1 MIGYEK
7 RWFAVA
13 RTATKPENMQG
24 FHEEN
29 MLFII
34 DEASGVADPI
44 MEAIYGTLSGVNN
57 KLLMMGNPTKVTGAF
72 HDAFTADR
80 SLWKCFTVSSRN
92 SPRTNKDNI
101 ASLDRKYGKKSNV
114 VRVRVDGEFPEQDD
128 DIFIPIS
135 YVEQSIDTDICDDT
149 LRGIGE
155 YVAKNGNKVSD
166 PSKLNVV
173 SIGCDVARFGD
184 DKTVIGFRMNEIV
197 KIYKK
202 YNGKDTTWT
211 AGNIANL
218 YKTLKFKYGY
228 KERIAVK
235 IDDGGVGGGV
245 VDQLRAFKRTQPEL
259 YGDMEVIPVNFGQPI
274 KHKYY
279 YDTTTYMMGVIRDL
293 IAPFDNDGKPKKP
306 EIVLPDDSDMV
317 GQLSVRKYQFMS
329 NGKTKVESKKEMK
342 ERGLSSPD
350 EADCIL
356 LVCLPVKLK
365 SKRKK
370 KGE

>member
-1 MIGYEK
+1 M
-7 RWFAVA
+7 
-13 RTATKPENMQG
+13 
-24 FHEEN
+24 
-29 MLFII
+29 
-34 DEASGVADPI
+34 
-44 MEAIYGTLSGVNN
+44 
-57 KLLMMGNPTKVTGAF
+57 
-72 HDAFTADR
+72 
-80 SLWKCFTVSSRN
+80 
-92 SPRTNKDNI
+92 
-101 ASLDRKYGKKSNV
+101 
-114 VRVRVDGEFPEQDD
+114 
-128 DIFIPIS
+128 
-135 YVEQSIDTDICDDT
+135 
-149 LRGIGE
+149 
-155 YVAKNGNKVSD
+155 SD

>member
-1 MIGYEK
+1 M
-7 RWFAVA
+7 
-13 RTATKPENMQG
+13 
-24 FHEEN
+24 
-29 MLFII
+29 
-34 DEASGVADPI
+34 ADPI